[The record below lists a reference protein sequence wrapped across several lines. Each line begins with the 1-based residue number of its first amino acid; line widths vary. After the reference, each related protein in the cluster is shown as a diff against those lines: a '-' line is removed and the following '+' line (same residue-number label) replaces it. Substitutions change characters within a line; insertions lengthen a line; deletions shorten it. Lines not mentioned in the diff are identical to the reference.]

1 MNPTSPMV
9 GPALTAAFF
18 LIAAAI
24 PAQGIALRT
33 GEVVIGRVVNVQ
45 ASTIEIAVTF
55 PRVETRVLKRD
66 DIKPRSMY
74 AVLSGRM
81 DQTSGT
87 AHLELAQTCRE
98 LGLFAFGIAE
108 ARESARRDPALTDA
122 SNRLIKALRQSI
134 ATQLLRAATADAE
147 AGLYGSAKLAAQTI
161 VRDYSDT
168 AAADAARALLK
179 KVRSVSTPFARA
191 VTEKEATAA
200 IKKVRRALERSA
212 SDSAPPAHGKMR
224 DQRRL
229 QRGIARMEKAW
240 KAVHDLVGPEAS
252 EAEQASTN
260 ASSTADRLAAAQ
272 AELRNRLTAAYL
284 ALGQIYLEREALFDA
299 SEWCNKACETDPE
312 NKGSHRLHSLILQA
326 KIISGSGY

>member
-9 GPALTAAFF
+9 GPALTAVFF
-18 LIAAAI
+18 LLAAAI

-55 PRVETRVLKRD
+55 PRVETRVLKRG

-74 AVLSGRM
+74 AILSGRM

-168 AAADAARALLK
+168 AAAGAARALLKQGSAAAGAARALLK
-179 KVRSVSTPFARA
+179 KVRSVATPFARA

-229 QRGIARMEKAW
+229 QRGIARMEKTLQ
-240 KAVHDLVGPEAS
+240 KLGSRISTLREEA
-252 EAEQASTN
+252 N
-260 ASSTADRLAAAQ
+260 ALYQRSK
-272 AELRNRLTAAYL
+272 EL
-284 ALGQIYLEREALFDA
+284 E
-299 SEWCNKACETDPE
+299 
-312 NKGSHRLHSLILQA
+312 
-326 KIISGSGY
+326 